1 MRWTIRTRLFALSF
15 LGLALAL
22 AVGASGYSG
31 VSQVQSGIQEIYLT
45 SSALRNHLEA
55 DMMRHALKGDV
66 QAALLARND
75 KDKDRVLADLA
86 DHSNRFRQYLAK
98 NNALP
103 LSAEVKAQLQEAQPV
118 LEEYIKSAE
127 VIVDI
132 AFKNR
137 ATGQAQLDAF
147 LVVFNDLDGRLS
159 KLSDELQDSAKRSE
173 TRGQATV
180 GASHASI
187 MTICSVSLLVLILL
201 GGWISRSIVSTIQ
214 PLIESLQRM
223 AQGDLSHRIDAR
235 GQDEI
240 AEVGRFF
247 NVSAD
252 KLRELIAQLADTAQ
266 RVAGA
271 SEEISSSAT
280 SQAQGAESQKDETR
294 QVATAMQEMSA
305 TVTQVAE
312 HAHKAAG
319 AARQAA
325 DTARQGGKIVEETL
339 TKMRAIAGSVGQTAR
354 QVQELGSRSDQ
365 IGEIIGVI
373 DEIAGQTNLLALN
386 AAIEAARA
394 GEQGRGFA
402 VVADEVRKLAERT
415 SKATKEIA
423 QMIKSIQ
430 LETKNAVKA
439 MQEGTTQVEQG
450 LVTTA
455 QAGAA
460 LDEII
465 QMAQQVGEMVVHIAT
480 AAQQQ
485 SGATEEVSGN
495 MEQISRIS
503 QDTAAGA
510 QQTAKACQD
519 LSGLALDLQSMV
531 GQFKLT
537 NGDGNGNGASHI
549 ASHGSSTGSNSGSI
563 RLPRT
568 VLGFTERTNTRVQ
581 ESAEKHAVAAN

>member
-1 MRWTIRTRLFALSF
+1 
-15 LGLALAL
+15 
-22 AVGASGYSG
+22 
-31 VSQVQSGIQEIYLT
+31 
-45 SSALRNHLEA
+45 
-55 DMMRHALKGDV
+55 
-66 QAALLARND
+66 
-75 KDKDRVLADLA
+75 
-86 DHSNRFRQYLAK
+86 
-98 NNALP
+98 
-103 LSAEVKAQLQEAQPV
+103 
-118 LEEYIKSAE
+118 
-127 VIVDI
+127 
-132 AFKNR
+132 
-137 ATGQAQLDAF
+137 
-147 LVVFNDLDGRLS
+147 
-159 KLSDELQDSAKRSE
+159 
-173 TRGQATV
+173 
-180 GASHASI
+180 
-187 MTICSVSLLVLILL
+187 
-201 GGWISRSIVSTIQ
+201 
-214 PLIESLQRM
+214 M
-223 AQGDLSHRIDAR
+223 AQGDLSHRIDAH

-312 HAHKAAG
+312 HANKAAD
-319 AARQAA
+319 AARKAA

-339 TKMRAIAGSVGQTAR
+339 RKMRAIAGSVGQTAR
-354 QVQELGSRSDQ
+354 QVQDLGSRSDQ

-430 LETKNAVKA
+430 GETKNAVLA
-439 MQEGTTQVEQG
+439 MQEGTDQVEQG

-465 QMAQQVGEMVVHIAT
+465 HMAEQVGEMVVHIAT

-503 QDTAAGA
+503 QDTATGA

-537 NGDGNGNGASHI
+537 NGNGH
-549 ASHGSSTGSNSGSI
+549 SHGQGGHGAGKGSI
-563 RLPRT
+563 RIPKT
-568 VLGFTERTNTRVQ
+568 V
-581 ESAEKHAVAAN
+581 SAFAH

>member
-1 MRWTIRTRLFALSF
+1 MHWTIRFRLYTLSL
-15 LGLALAL
+15 LGLFLAA
-22 AVGASGYSG
+22 AVGISGYLG
-31 VSQVQSGIQEIYLT
+31 VSKVQDSTQQVYIT

-66 QAALLARND
+66 LAALLARDD
-75 KDKDRVLADLA
+75 KSKDRVLSDLA
-86 DHSNRFRQYLAK
+86 EHSSKFRQYLAK
-98 NNALP
+98 NNELP
-103 LSAEVKAQLQEAQPV
+103 LSGDIKAQLQETQPV

-137 ATGQAQLDAF
+137 ATAQAQLDAF
-147 LVVFNDLDGRLS
+147 LVVFSDLDGKLS
-159 KLSDELQDSAKRSE
+159 KLSDEVQASAKKSE
-173 TRGQATV
+173 LRGQDAV
-180 GASHASI
+180 SASHS
-187 MTICSVSLLVLILL
+187 TILGICGFSLLALIMYAF
-201 GGWISRSIVSTIQ
+201 WTTRSIVNTIQ
-214 PLIESLQRM
+214 PLIESLKRM
-223 AQGDLSHRIDAR
+223 AEGDLTQRIHHR

-240 AEVGRFF
+240 AQVGHLF

-252 KLRELIAQLADTAQ
+252 KLREIIGQLAGTAR

-280 SQAQGAESQKDETR
+280 AQAQGAETQKDETR

-305 TVTQVAE
+305 TVMQVSE
-312 HAHKAAG
+312 HANKAAD
-319 AARQAA
+319 AARKAA
-325 DTARQGGKIVEETL
+325 ETARQGGKVVEDTL
-339 TKMRAIAGSVGQTAR
+339 SKMRAIATSVGQTAK
-354 QVQELGSRSDQ
+354 QVQDLGTRSDQ

-415 SKATKEIA
+415 SHATKEIA

-430 LETKNAVKA
+430 SETKSAVKA
-439 MQEGTTQVEQG
+439 MQEGTRQVEQG

-455 QAGAA
+455 EAGAS
-460 LDEII
+460 LGEII

-480 AAQQQ
+480 AASQQ

-503 QDTAAGA
+503 QDAAVGA
-510 QQTAKACQD
+510 QQTAKACHD
-519 LSGLALDLQSMV
+519 LSGLALDLQGLV
-531 GQFKLT
+531 GQFKLM
-537 NGDGNGNGASHI
+537 SK
-549 ASHGSSTGSNSGSI
+549 
-563 RLPRT
+563 P
-568 VLGFTERTNTRVQ
+568 V
-581 ESAEKHAVAAN
+581 AVN

>member
-15 LGLALAL
+15 LGLLLAM
-22 AVGASGYSG
+22 AVGESGYFG

-45 SSALRNHLEA
+45 SSALRNHMEA

-66 QAALLARND
+66 LAALLARDD
-75 KDKDRVLADLA
+75 KAKERVLADLA
-86 DHSNRFRQYLAK
+86 DHSNRFRQYLAR
-98 NNALP
+98 NNALA
-103 LSAEVKAQLQEAQPV
+103 LNSDIRAQLQETQPV
-118 LEEYIKSAE
+118 LEKYIKSAE
-127 VIVDI
+127 AIVDV

-137 ATGQAQLDAF
+137 ATAQAQLDAF
-147 LVVFNDLDGRLS
+147 LAVFNDLDGKLS
-159 KLSDELQDSAKRSE
+159 KLSDEVQASAKRSE
-173 TRGQATV
+173 SRGQSIVAE
-180 GASHASI
+180 SH
-187 MTICSVSLLVLILL
+187 TTILL
-201 GGWISRSIVSTIQ
+201 ICGLSLTVMILVGVWISQGIVSTIQ
-214 PLIESLQRM
+214 PLIESLQSM
-223 AQGDLSHRIDAR
+223 AEGDLCHRIDAQGR
-235 GQDEI
+235 DEI
-240 AEVGRFF
+240 GEVGRLY
-247 NVSAD
+247 NVSTD
-252 KLRELIAQLADTAQ
+252 KLRGLIAQLADTAQ

-280 SQAQGAESQKDETR
+280 AQAQGAESQKDETR
-294 QVATAMQEMSA
+294 QVATAMQEMAA

-339 TKMRAIAGSVGQTAR
+339 DKMRAIAGSVGQTAR
-354 QVQELGSRSDQ
+354 QVQDLGSRSDQ

-415 SKATKEIA
+415 SKATKEIT

-430 LETKNAVKA
+430 GETKNAVKA
-439 MQEGTTQVEQG
+439 MQEGTNQVEQG

-455 QAGAA
+455 QAGKA
-460 LDEII
+460 LHEII

-503 QDTAAGA
+503 QDTATGA
-510 QQTAKACQD
+510 QQTAKACHD
-519 LSGLALDLQSMV
+519 LSGMALDLQSIV

-537 NGDGNGNGASHI
+537 NGNGNGNGTYGNGLGR
-549 ASHGSSTGSNSGSI
+549 GSLRSPKALLAFAGGSKAFA
-563 RLPRT
+563 LD
-568 VLGFTERTNTRVQ
+568 
-581 ESAEKHAVAAN
+581 SADADKHAVAAN

>member
-1 MRWTIRTRLFALSF
+1 MRWNIRTRLFTLSF
-15 LGLALAL
+15 LGLLLAM
-22 AVGASGYSG
+22 AVGASGYYG
-31 VSQVQSGIQEIYLT
+31 VSQVQSGIQEIYVT

-66 QAALLARND
+66 LAALLARNE

-103 LSAEVKAQLQEAQPV
+103 LSGDIKAQLQETQPV

-137 ATGQAQLDAF
+137 NTAQAQLDSF
-147 LVVFNDLDGRLS
+147 LVVFNDLDGKLS
-159 KLSDELQDSAKRSE
+159 KLSDEVQASQKRSE
-173 TRGQATV
+173 TRGQTTVAT
-180 GASHASI
+180 SHASI
-187 MTICSVSLLVLILL
+187 LIICGLSLLVLILL

-214 PLIESLQRM
+214 PLIQSLQYM
-223 AQGDLSHRIDAR
+223 AQGDLSHRIESER
-235 GQDEI
+235 IEGKGKDEI
-240 AEVGRFF
+240 AEVGRLF
-247 NVSAD
+247 NVSTD

-271 SEEISSSAT
+271 SEEISSSAN

-305 TVTQVAE
+305 TVTQVAD
-312 HAHKAAG
+312 HAHKAAE
-319 AARQAA
+319 AARQASE
-325 DTARQGGKIVEETL
+325 TARQGGKIVEETL
-339 TKMRAIAGSVGQTAR
+339 SKMRAIAGSVGQTAR

-430 LETKNAVKA
+430 GETKSAVKA
-439 MQEGTTQVEQG
+439 MQEGTNQVEQG

-510 QQTAKACQD
+510 QQTAKACHD

-537 NGDGNGNGASHI
+537 NGNGNGNGANGNG
-549 ASHGSSTGSNSGSI
+549 HGKGSMRLPKTVLAFTGSK
-563 RLPRT
+563 T
-568 VLGFTERTNTRVQ
+568 HAVD
-581 ESAEKHAVAAN
+581 EKHAVAAN

>member
-15 LGLALAL
+15 LGLLLAM
-22 AVGASGYSG
+22 AVGESGYFG

-66 QAALLARND
+66 LAALLARDD
-75 KDKDRVLADLA
+75 KAKERVLADLA
-86 DHSNRFRQYLAK
+86 DHSNRFRQYLAR

-103 LSAEVKAQLQEAQPV
+103 LNSDIKAQLQETQPV
-118 LEEYIKSAE
+118 LEKYIKSAE
-127 VIVDI
+127 AIVDI

-137 ATGQAQLDAF
+137 ATAQAQLDAF
-147 LVVFNDLDGRLS
+147 LAVFNDLDGKLS
-159 KLSDELQDSAKRSE
+159 KLSDEVQASAKRSE
-173 TRGQATV
+173 LHGQDIV
-180 GASHASI
+180 VESHT
-187 MTICSVSLLVLILL
+187 TILLICGLSLLVMILV
-201 GGWISRSIVSTIQ
+201 GVWISQGIVSTIQ
-214 PLIESLQRM
+214 PLIESLQSM
-223 AQGDLSHRIDAR
+223 AEGDLCHRIDAKGR
-235 GQDEI
+235 DEI
-240 AEVGRFF
+240 GEVGRLF
-247 NVSAD
+247 NVSTD
-252 KLRELIAQLADTAQ
+252 KLRGLIAQLADTAQ

-280 SQAQGAESQKDETR
+280 AQAQGAESQKDETR

-339 TKMRAIAGSVGQTAR
+339 DKMRAIAGSVGQTAR
-354 QVQELGSRSDQ
+354 QVQDLGSRSDQ

-415 SKATKEIA
+415 SKATKEIT

-430 LETKNAVKA
+430 GETKNAVKA
-439 MQEGTTQVEQG
+439 MQEGTNQVEQG

-455 QAGAA
+455 QAGKA
-460 LDEII
+460 LHEII

-503 QDTAAGA
+503 QDTATGA
-510 QQTAKACQD
+510 QQTAKACHD
-519 LSGLALDLQSMV
+519 LSGLALDLQSIV
-531 GQFKLT
+531 GQFKL
-537 NGDGNGNGASHI
+537 NNGNGNGNGTYGNGLGRGSLRPSKAVLALAGGSKAFALDGAS
-549 ASHGSSTGSNSGSI
+549 AD
-563 RLPRT
+563 
-568 VLGFTERTNTRVQ
+568 
-581 ESAEKHAVAAN
+581 KHAVTAN

>member
-1 MRWTIRTRLFALSF
+1 MEMFKEIPLMRWTIRTRLFALSI
-15 LGLALAL
+15 LGLLLAV
-22 AVGASGYSG
+22 AVGASGYFG

-66 QAALLARND
+66 QAALLAKND

-86 DHSNRFRQYLAK
+86 EHSSRFRQYLQK
-98 NNALP
+98 NNALA
-103 LSAEVKAQLQEAQPV
+103 LSADVKAQLQETQPI

-132 AFKNR
+132 AFRNR
-137 ATGQAQLDAF
+137 ATAQAQLDAF
-147 LVVFNDLDGRLS
+147 LVVFNDLDGKLA
-159 KLSDELQDSAKRSE
+159 KLSDDLQAVAKRSE
-173 TRGQATV
+173 ERGQATV
-180 GASHASI
+180 RASQTTI
-187 MTICSVSLLVLILL
+187 LTICAMSLLALILV
-201 GGWISRSIVSTIQ
+201 GGWISRGIVAAIQ
-214 PLIESLQRM
+214 PLIESLERM
-223 AQGDLSHRIDAR
+223 AHGDLSHRIDSLLVNGKGR
-235 GQDEI
+235 DEI
-240 AEVGRFF
+240 AEVGRLF

-252 KLRELIAQLADTAQ
+252 KLRELIGQLADTAR

-312 HAHKAAG
+312 HANKAAEAARKAAG
-319 AARQAA
+319 
-325 DTARQGGKIVEETL
+325 TARQGGKIVEETL
-339 TKMRAIAGSVGQTAR
+339 SRMRAIADSVGSTAR
-354 QVQELGSRSDQ
+354 QVQDLGSRSDQ

-430 LETKNAVKA
+430 GETKNAVKA
-439 MQEGTTQVEQG
+439 MQEGTNQVEQG

-510 QQTAKACQD
+510 QQTAKAAQD

-531 GQFKLT
+531 GQFKLV
-537 NGDGNGNGASHI
+537 NGNGHN
-549 ASHGSSTGSNSGSI
+549 GNGYKKNGI
-563 RLPRT
+563 RFPKTT
-568 VLGFTERTNTRVQ
+568 VLAFDGAQTE
-581 ESAEKHAVAAN
+581 EEAAVAVN